1 MFTYPLNFSFHHLLD
16 PSNDQWVHWR
26 AKLET
31 QVGERKK
38 LLQLYE
44 SKCDEKGISRKAILH
59 SGSPG
64 EGICEIADQ
73 YDAKIIVMGTRGLGK
88 IRRTLLGSVSNYVL
102 HHAHIPVIIVPKKH

>member
-1 MFTYPLNFSFHHLLD
+1 MFTYLLNFSFHHLLD

-26 AKLET
+26 AKVET

-44 SKCDEKGISRKAILH
+44 SKCDEKGISRKAILR

-64 EGICEIADQ
+64 EGICEIANQ